1 MHQIS
6 AEILQN
12 KDDMSTN
19 IQVRI
24 LTGQIRIPILKQQ
37 EVNRLS
43 PGDQKHCEYEFLLY
57 TKHNA
62 NPLQRKAG

>member
-1 MHQIS
+1 MHKIS
-6 AEILQN
+6 ADILQN

-19 IQVRI
+19 IQVRM
-24 LTGQIRIPILKQQ
+24 LTAQIRISILQQQ

-43 PGDQKHCEYEFLLY
+43 PGDQKHCVYEFLPY

-62 NPLQRKAG
+62 NPLQRKTD